1 MGSYASQ
8 TTERELWLINHY
20 VLDLKD
26 ALDGKP
32 KRAFIDEASSED
44 VASVEETAGEEE
56 TTEAQTEE

>member
-20 VLDLKD
+20 VIDLKD

-32 KRAFIDEASSED
+32 KRAFEEEATSED
-44 VASVEETAGEEE
+44 VASTEATATEEQ
-56 TTEAQTEE
+56 TEAQTEE